1 MASRFD
7 AYMVRR
13 RDNLADP
20 QFWNPR
26 FQDLDNRLNAR
37 EQDSSRIE
45 GAVDALEAV
54 ALQRLNDTFTPL
66 IVEAQD
72 RLNNLGA
79 SFSAESL
86 APQTIGTGEKDLLLT
101 EATAETYVFT
111 DYVQVRSASNPDK
124 SMLGQVIGFDRGT
137 RLLSINVVH
146 VEGSGTYSDW
156 LIRVGAPIDLSHA
169 DRTDNPHETT
179 AAQVGA
185 YTTSQVDAAIAAAIA
200 AIPGVDLSSR
210 LATSLN
216 LSDLSDKAAARTN
229 LGLKLLATQDAVGF
243 GQLASNIISSAAN
256 FLAKT
261 PSKLLTAESA
271 WDAASPVYLTN
282 VSGLVTLD
290 LSAGINWYLTLAGP
304 ITLAAPTYSGPIK
317 YGQSGGILI
326 YQNGGAGRTVSYG
339 SGWYPI
345 NGQYPALSTV
355 ANAYNYISYQNMLG
369 IWILSGGKITG

>member
-1 MASRFD
+1 ME
-7 AYMVRR
+7 AYRVRR

-20 QFWNPR
+20 EFWNGR
-26 FQDLDNRLNAR
+26 FADIDNRINVR
-37 EQDSSRIE
+37 EQDATRLDN
-45 GAVDALEAV
+45 AVDDLEAV

-101 EATAETYVFT
+101 EETAETYVFT
-111 DYVQVRSASNPDK
+111 DYVQVRSASAPTN

-137 RLLSINVVH
+137 RLLSIDVVH

-185 YTTSQVDAAIAAAIA
+185 YTTSQVDTAIATAIA

-210 LATSLN
+210 LAASLN
-216 LSDLSDKAAARTN
+216 LSDLTDKAAARAN

-243 GQLASNIISSAAN
+243 GQLAANIISSAAN

-261 PSKLLTAESA
+261 PSRLLTAEAA
-271 WDAASPVYLTN
+271 WDSAVPTILSN

-290 LSAGINWYLTLAGP
+290 LNAGINFYLTLAGP
-304 ITLAAPTYSGPIK
+304 ITLALPSNGTTK

-326 YQNGGAGRTVSYG
+326 NQGGGAGRTVSFA

-355 ANAYNYISYQNMLG
+355 ASAYNYITYQNMYGL
-369 IWILSGGKITG
+369 WVLSGGKLTG

>member
-1 MASRFD
+1 MSSRMES
-7 AYMVRR
+7 YRVRR

-20 QFWNPR
+20 EYWNGR
-26 FQDLDNRLNAR
+26 FADIDNRINAR
-37 EQDSSRIE
+37 EQDSTRIDN
-45 GAVDALEAV
+45 AVDDLEAV

-146 VEGSGTYSDW
+146 VEGSGTFSDW

-179 AAQVGA
+179 ASQVGA
-185 YTTSQVDAAIAAAIA
+185 YTTSQVDAAIIAAIE
-200 AIPGVDLSSR
+200 AIPGVDLTSR
-210 LATSLN
+210 LATALN
-216 LSDLSDKAAARTN
+216 LSDLTDKAAARTN
-229 LGLKLLATQDAVGF
+229 LGLKLLATQDTLGF
-243 GQLASNIISSAAN
+243 GQLASNIIATAAN

-271 WDAASPVYLTN
+271 WDAAVPVLLNN
-282 VSGLVTLD
+282 VSGAVALD
-290 LSAGINWYLTLAGP
+290 LSAGINFYLTLAGP
-304 ITLAAPTYSGPIK
+304 ITLSPVGTPK
-317 YGQSGGILI
+317 NGQSGGILI
-326 YQNGGAGRTVSYG
+326 YQGAGAGRTVSYG
-339 SGWYPI
+339 GGWYPI
-345 NGQYPALSTV
+345 NAQYPALSTV
-355 ANAYNYISYQNMLG
+355 ATAYNYLTYQCMFTLTVF
-369 IWILSGGKITG
+369 SGGKLTG